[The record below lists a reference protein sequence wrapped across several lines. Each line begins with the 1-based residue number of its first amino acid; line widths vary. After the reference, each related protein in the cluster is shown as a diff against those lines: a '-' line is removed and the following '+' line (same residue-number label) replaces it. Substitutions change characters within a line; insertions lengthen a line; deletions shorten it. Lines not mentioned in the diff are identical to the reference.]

1 MGVLCTDGDD
11 EEGDGEDD
19 DYIDDEDN
27 YEKGDT
33 SNIEIDVVVVL
44 IVFIVG
50 KSFSHVPFD
59 TIRIGFRGIHI
70 VSFVECIDFL
80 GRFQFGYVAI
90 CLLKGGSFMWQESY
104 VFPCSDPREGNINS
118 IKVKPPFIFMLEVE
132 INNNFVN
139 GSSLSFMNCH

>member
-50 KSFSHVPFD
+50 KSFSHVPL
-59 TIRIGFRGIHI
+59 TPSGLVQGYPYRILCRM
-70 VSFVECIDFL
+70 
-80 GRFQFGYVAI
+80 Q
-90 CLLKGGSFMWQESY
+90 
-104 VFPCSDPREGNINS
+104 
-118 IKVKPPFIFMLEVE
+118 
-132 INNNFVN
+132 
-139 GSSLSFMNCH
+139 